1 MLVFAGPNRTADDAI
16 VADVRFFLAQRGCA
30 VLVATNDR
38 QLRQRCTRAAV
49 VLGGRVDARAKGGAK
64 KAGRARTAWMRLVS
78 SDSLLAAPRRC
89 RRPFTRGRISAAV
102 LPPVCE
108 ASEAS
113 EPSHQQYEVIR
124 ARVLEASATHCTT
137 NLR

>member
-1 MLVFAGPNRTADDAI
+1 MIEAI
-16 VADVRFFLAQRGCA
+16 IIDV
-30 VLVATNDR
+30 
-38 QLRQRCTRAAV
+38 CTAV
-49 VLGGRVDARAKGGAK
+49 VYNCYKDRGHLSSVCA
-64 KAGRARTAWMRLVS
+64 

-124 ARVLEASATHCTT
+124 ARLLEASATHCTT